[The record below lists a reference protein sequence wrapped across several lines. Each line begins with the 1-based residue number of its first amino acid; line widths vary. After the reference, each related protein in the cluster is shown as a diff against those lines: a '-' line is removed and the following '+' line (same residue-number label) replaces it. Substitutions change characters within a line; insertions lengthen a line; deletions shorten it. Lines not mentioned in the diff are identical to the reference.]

1 MIGQTEVRTGLDRR
15 ALLLGLVAPVLI
27 DQTPPPFDPDFPIVA
42 NLLTRMAARV
52 SVNGLSDLLFVIDT
66 GAERTVIA
74 SEIAAQ
80 LALPAGPLQLV
91 HGVTA
96 AVRTPSVLIDRMVVG
111 GRTVNDL
118 VAPTFPRAALG
129 ADGLI
134 GLDVLSGFEL
144 RIDLRRKT
152 VGLRPA
158 QDGVLMINPTDR
170 LTGTRL
176 GRAQRGRAG
185 RFGQLLLTTDV
196 EQVRMD
202 AFIDSGAQYSIG
214 NHALL
219 RALGPRP
226 PSPPLTT
233 DPRIYGVGGAP
244 LDAVAHEVDTIR
256 IGGRRLGRARMLF
269 ADLHIFEALGLQD
282 RPALLVGAD
291 ILGRFGSIAL
301 NFSRSEILLG
311 SPRRGALG

>member
-1 MIGQTEVRTGLDRR
+1 MGRVHATGGMDRR
-15 ALLLGLVAPVLI
+15 ALLLGLVAPALI
-27 DQTPPPFDPDFPIVA
+27 DQTPPPFDPDFPIVV

-52 SVNGLSDLLFVIDT
+52 SVNGLGDLLFVIDT

-80 LALPAGPLQLV
+80 LALPPGPVQLV

-96 AVRTPSVLIDRMVVG
+96 AVRTPSVFIDRMVVG

-118 VAPTFPRAALG
+118 VAPTFARAALG

-144 RIDLRRKT
+144 RIDLRRRT

-158 QDGVLMINPTDR
+158 QEGVLLINPTNR

-176 GRAQRGRAG
+176 GRVRQGRAG

-196 EQVRMD
+196 EQVRLD
-202 AFIDSGAQYSIG
+202 GFIDSGAQYSIG
-214 NHALL
+214 NRALL

-226 PSPPLTT
+226 PAPPLAT
-233 DPRIYGVGGAP
+233 DPRVYGVAGAP
-244 LDAVAHEVDTIR
+244 LDAVAHEVDNIR
-256 IGGRRLGRARMLF
+256 IAGRRLGPTRMLF
-269 ADLHIFEALGLQD
+269 SDLHIFEALGLQD
-282 RPALLVGAD
+282 RPALLIGAD
-291 ILGRFGSIAL
+291 ILSRFGSIAL
-301 NFSRSEILLG
+301 NFGRSEILLG
-311 SPRRGALG
+311 SPRRGILG

>member
-1 MIGQTEVRTGLDRR
+1 MIGRTEARPGMDRR
-15 ALLLGLVAPVLI
+15 ALMLGLVSPAFV
-27 DQTPPPFDPDFPIVA
+27 DQTPSPYDPDFPIVV

-52 SVNGLSDLLFVIDT
+52 SVNGLPDLLFVIDT

-74 SEIAAQ
+74 SEIAAL
-80 LALPAGPLQLV
+80 LALPTGPVQLV

-96 AVRTPSVLIDRMVVG
+96 AVRTPSVLIGRMVVG

-118 VAPTFPRAALG
+118 VAPTFPRDALG

-134 GLDVLSGFEL
+134 GLDVLAGFEL
-144 RIDLRRKT
+144 LIDLRRRT

-158 QDGVLMINPTDR
+158 QEGVVLINPTNR

-176 GRAQRGRAG
+176 GRAQQGRAG

-196 EQVRMD
+196 EQVRIE

-214 NHALL
+214 NRALL

-226 PSPPLTT
+226 PAPPLAS
-233 DPRIYGVGGAP
+233 DPRVYGVAGAP
-244 LDAVAHEVDTIR
+244 MDALAHEVDEVR
-256 IGGRRLGRARMLF
+256 IAGRRLGRMRMLF
-269 ADLHIFEALGLQD
+269 ADLHIFGALGLQE
-282 RPALLVGAD
+282 RPALLIGAD
-291 ILGRFGSIAL
+291 ILSRFGSIAL
-301 NFSRSEILLG
+301 NFNRSEIMLG
-311 SPRRGALG
+311 SPRRGAWG